1 MDIIDT
7 CKTIINDM
15 FRELEEQSENET
27 GIGEVDALTQNPTMA
42 DEAFVET
49 DKNLNKI
56 LNQQAHLKR
65 IIDQDNNIQIL
76 KSSLNRVALEIEGL
90 RTACTKLNED
100 AIKGRQELIQTQA
113 KEVSKSHSE
122 DNHHN
127 ISSSFTT

>member
-7 CKTIINDM
+7 CKTIIREKL
-15 FRELEEQSENET
+15 RELEQQYESDT
-27 GIGEVDALTQNPTMA
+27 GLGESDALTQNPTSG
-42 DEAFVET
+42 DEAFAET

-90 RTACTKLNED
+90 RTSCTKLNEE

-113 KEVSKSHSE
+113 KEVSISHNE
-122 DNHHN
+122 HDHH
-127 ISSSFTT
+127 STSACSTT